1 MEGGREKWRKDRG
14 LEKRKGEIRGEK
26 DNERE
31 KEGKNTIQ
39 NE

>member
-1 MEGGREKWRKDRG
+1 MEGGREKWREDRG